1 MTEPHPTPPPTFTP
15 PAPDGAPAQHALTAL
30 LAEHASLRQESIQA
44 IANRIAVMN
53 FTFGALAVVI
63 AALLAGQ
70 VDRTIAGLIALLFVP
85 QMAKAGLLIW
95 LGEYHRSMRAGA
107 WLARIEAQV
116 NRLVGEPNTLT
127 WETSLISRS
136 SHMDFPYVAT
146 AAFILG
152 AGYLGSLLGVLYVSL
167 AIPSGTPARIAGGA
181 ALLAYVAVIE
191 TVFARFFWRRWRDT
205 RLNPLA
211 AHVLPE
217 QLRPPAPPAP
227 PAPEPTIPPAA
238 GPPEPPG
245 DRPVTA

>member
-1 MTEPHPTPPPTFTP
+1 MTDPPVEP
-15 PAPDGAPAQHALTAL
+15 PALAPRVPDAGDTTQHALTAL
-30 LAEHASLRQESIQA
+30 LAEHASLRQETVQA

-107 WLARIEAQV
+107 WLAHVESQV
-116 NRLVGEPNTLT
+116 NRLVADPATLS
-127 WETSLISRS
+127 WESSLIARS

-152 AGYLGSLLGVLYVSL
+152 AGYLGSLLGVFDL
-167 AIPSGTPARIAGGA
+167 AQALPAGAARIVGA
-181 ALLAYVAVIE
+181 CAMLVYALTVEA
-191 TVFARFFWRRWRDT
+191 VFARYFWRRWRDT
-205 RLNPLA
+205 RLDPLA
-211 AHVLPE
+211 ARVLPE
-217 QLRPPAPPAP
+217 PPPRGRGSRPRRR
-227 PAPEPTIPPAA
+227 
-238 GPPEPPG
+238 
-245 DRPVTA
+245 RPMV

>member
-1 MTEPHPTPPPTFTP
+1 MTNPPIDPPIEPPTLVPPP
-15 PAPDGAPAQHALTAL
+15 DGDPTQHALTAL
-30 LAEHASLRQESIQA
+30 LAEHASLRQESVQA

-70 VDRTIAGLIALLFVP
+70 VDHTIAGLIALLFVP

-107 WLARIEAQV
+107 WLARVEAQV
-116 NRLVGEPNTLT
+116 NRLIGEPNTLT
-127 WETSLISRS
+127 WESSLIARS

-152 AGYLGSLLGVLYVSL
+152 AGYLGSLLGVFDVAL
-167 AIPSGTPARIAGGA
+167 ALAPGPARIGGTA
-181 ALLAYVAVIE
+181 ALLVYAIGIE
-191 TVFARFFWRRWRDT
+191 TIFARFFWRRWRDT

-211 AHVLPE
+211 AHILPE
-217 QLRPPAPPAP
+217 HLPDDRT
-227 PAPEPTIPPAA
+227 EAA
-238 GPPEPPG
+238 
-245 DRPVTA
+245 R